1 MLHLRFSVP
10 KGGVYYIFCFFFR
23 SSASMLSCRS
33 AVLPCSQPAGLALI
47 LSLCPSLCLSL
58 GLSSCLTRRT
68 DLNKLEVVFLHFEV
82 WVADWKVFDVK
93 FESSMSTSPRG
104 QVLSRFG
111 WIGNGF
117 IRGLFF
123 QTKFFLNP
131 FMGLQKD
138 SKNRKHTEK

>member
-1 MLHLRFSVP
+1 MPLFKRATPWTHVFKVEHGYFRLGTACTHAPLEVFCAQ
-10 KGGVYYIFCFFFR
+10 GGGILYFLFFFR

-93 FESSMSTSPRG
+93 FESSVSKSPRD
-104 QVLSRFG
+104 
-111 WIGNGF
+111 
-117 IRGLFF
+117 
-123 QTKFFLNP
+123 KF
-131 FMGLQKD
+131 
-138 SKNRKHTEK
+138 